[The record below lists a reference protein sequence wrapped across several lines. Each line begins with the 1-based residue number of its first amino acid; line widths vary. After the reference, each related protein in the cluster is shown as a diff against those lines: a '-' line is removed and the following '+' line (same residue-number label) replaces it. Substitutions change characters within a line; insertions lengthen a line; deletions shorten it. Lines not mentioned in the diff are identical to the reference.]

1 MMTQKNMIPDFNDAG
16 EVVSLCYE
24 GVEFAAP
31 NGRTGLFELQLRDFI
46 GNPLRLG
53 GADFATVERENNGEK
68 TTLRFSEC
76 AILPGT
82 RVVVTAANSGSEI
95 RWRIAVTPGSVDFRV
110 EWINFPRIRLR
121 RFPDGKFLLPFAEG
135 TLVSDMAERE
145 RTADFRCSSVEYP
158 MTGVGGFYPGPVPM
172 QFEAY
177 YTGGAGL
184 YIGCCDPAHS
194 PKAIDATADGA
205 DGIRPLLQHFTG
217 GEPAVN
223 YDTVTAGFHGD
234 WQDAAEIYRNWM
246 EQNDPVLPPKLDTRM
261 PPWFADSPV
270 LLIYPVKGSGL
281 DLGGLI
287 PNEYYP
293 YVGALPT
300 VAGYR
305 ERWNCPI
312 MALLMHWEGTAPWA
326 PPYVWPP
333 HGGEAPL
340 REFADAMHRNGDLVG
355 LYGSGIGWTQKSMID
370 PSYTRTRQ
378 FEEEHLESEICT
390 GPRGEAFSRVCNG
403 HRGQRLG
410 YDLCPAREFTTETVT
425 GEISAASRLGI
436 DYLQYFDQN
445 QGCAAPLCYS
455 KQHGHPSLPGA
466 WHTAAMR
473 KLLERAQAAAGST
486 VLGCENAAAEPYIDV
501 CRLNDLRN
509 HLAWGAGGDPV
520 PLYPYVFHEY
530 AAGFSGNGVCLS
542 GWVDIERTPFFLQW
556 TLAWNFAFGNV
567 LSVVLKDGG
576 KIHWHWAIPWAVK
589 EPEQQPL
596 VELVGNLT
604 AWRRG
609 RAADY
614 LVAGRMEKAP
624 RVACGTRTVRLR
636 KRPPV
641 EWPAV
646 IAAAWSKGNK
656 RAVLLVNYGDKP
668 EPCRVDFETEE
679 TGKIVSRTGE
689 TRFRS
694 ASPTLEVP
702 PLDAILLELTPES
715 GIGN

>member
-1 MMTQKNMIPDFNDAG
+1 MTTENRLTAGFSDEG
-16 EVVSLCYE
+16 EVASLCYD

-31 NGRTGLFELQLRDFI
+31 GERTGLFEFQLRDFI

-53 GADFATVERENNGEK
+53 GADFATVEREDDGGK
-68 TTLRFSEC
+68 TVLRFSAC
-76 AILPGT
+76 ATLLGT
-82 RVVVTAANSGSEI
+82 RVTVTATASGSEI
-95 RWRIAVTPGSVDFRV
+95 RWRIAAEPGSADFRV
-110 EWINFPRIRLR
+110 EWVDFPRIRLR

-135 TLVSDMAERE
+135 TLVADLAERE
-145 RTADFRCSSVEYP
+145 RTASFRCEAAEYP
-158 MTGVGGFYPGPVPM
+158 MTGISSFYPGPAAM

-177 YTGGAGL
+177 YTGEAGL
-184 YIGCCDPAHS
+184 YLGCCDPAHS
-194 PKAIDATADGA
+194 PKSIDARPDGA
-205 DGIRPLLQHFTG
+205 DGVRPFLQHFTG
-217 GEPAVN
+217 GEPSVG

-246 EQNDPVLPPKLDTRM
+246 ERNDPVLPTKLETRM
-261 PPWFADSPV
+261 PAWLADSPV

-293 YVGALPT
+293 YTNALP
-300 VAGYR
+300 VVEEYR
-305 ERWNCPI
+305 KHWDCRI

-340 REFADAMHRNGDLVG
+340 REFAEAMHRNGDLVG

-370 PSYTRTRQ
+370 PSYNCFRQ
-378 FEEEHLESEICT
+378 FEEEHLEEEICA

-410 YDLCPAREFTTETVT
+410 YDLCPSREFTAETVT
-425 GEISAASRLGI
+425 GEISAAARLGI

-473 KLLERAQAAAGST
+473 KLLEQAQAAAGST
-486 VLGCENAAAEPYIDV
+486 VLGCENAAAEPYLDV

-509 HLAWGAGGDPV
+509 HLAWGAGGEPV
-520 PLYPYVFHEY
+520 PLYPYLFHEY

-542 GWVDIERTPFFLQW
+542 GWVDVERTPFFLQW

-567 LSVVLKDGG
+567 LSAVLKDGG
-576 KIHWHWAIPWAVK
+576 KIHWHWAIPWSVK

-604 AWRRG
+604 RWRRG
-609 RAADY
+609 RAADF

-624 RVACGTRTVRLR
+624 QIACGTRTVHLR
-636 KRPPV
+636 NRPPASC
-641 EWPAV
+641 PAV
-646 IAAAWSKGNK
+646 IASAWSKGNK
-656 RAVLLVNYGDKP
+656 RAVLLVNYGESL
-668 EPCRVDFETEE
+668 EPCRVDFATEE
-679 TGKIVSRTGE
+679 TGNIVSRTGE

-694 ASPTLEVP
+694 ASPILEVP
-702 PLDAILLELTPES
+702 PLDAILLELTSEQ
-715 GIGN
+715 